1 MGRSTMIR
9 WNPHV
14 TNRESFTQDF
24 LASLVVFLMALPLCM
39 GIAIASGVPVEKGI
53 ITGIIGGCIIG
64 FISGSPLQI
73 SGPAA
78 GLTVL
83 VYEIVSRHGLEALAV
98 ILVCAGV
105 LQLGMG
111 FAKIAQIFRAVS
123 PAVINGMM
131 SGIGITLVLSQ
142 MYVIA
147 GMHPHAEGLHN
158 LLHVPSI
165 FANLSDPT
173 TTAMES
179 MDIGVITILS
189 LILWKKFAKG
199 KLAAVPAP
207 LVAVLAG
214 TLVANLFNLPVKHI
228 PLPDNVFAAV
238 HLPNFGAVSQIDP
251 WAIARFALALAIVAS
266 AETLLSAAAVDKL
279 HRGPRTQYDK
289 ELIAQGV
296 GNTLCGLV
304 GSLPMT
310 GVIARSSVNVMSGAK
325 TRQSAILHGF
335 WLLIAAVAIPGLLR
349 MVPVATLAA
358 LLLFTGCKLVDTK
371 AIKKLWNFGPRLV
384 GIYAITAI
392 AIVTTDLLVGVL
404 LGVVLSIAKLVY
416 TMTRL
421 NVSIESLEGKTVLHL
436 RGAAT
441 FLSLPVLADA
451 LHTIP
456 ENTELHVCMDELD
469 YVDHACLELIMDW
482 EAQHQSTG
490 GTLVMDWGEVRA
502 MFKSKRRQRHPRL
515 QPATLA
521 GAHHAEHL
529 STHGHVELV
538 THPELVAAG
547 TRPEL
552 ASTQRPA

>member
-1 MGRSTMIR
+1 MFR

-14 TNRESFTQDF
+14 TNRETFTQDF

-98 ILVCAGV
+98 ILVTAGV

-158 LLHVPSI
+158 LTHIPSI
-165 FANLSDPT
+165 FNNLMDPT
-173 TTAMES
+173 TTSMES
-179 MDIGVITILS
+179 MDIGVLTIVS
-189 LILWKKFAKG
+189 LVLWKKFAKG
-199 KLAAVPAP
+199 KAAAIPAP

-214 TLVANLFNLPVKHI
+214 TIVSAIFKLPVKHI
-228 PLPDNVFAAV
+228 PLPDNVFSAV
-238 HLPNFGAVSQIDP
+238 HLPNFAAVSGIDP
-251 WAIARFALALAIVAS
+251 WEIARFAVALAIVAS

-279 HRGPRTQYDK
+279 HRGPRTKYDQ
-289 ELIAQGV
+289 ELIAQGL

-325 TRQSAILHGF
+325 TRTSAILHGF
-335 WLLIAAVAIPGLLR
+335 WLLVAAVAIPGLLR

-358 LLLFTGCKLVDTK
+358 LLLYTGCKLVDTK
-371 AIKKLWNFGPRLV
+371 AIRKLWNFGPRLV

-392 AIVTTDLLVGVL
+392 TIVTTDLLCGVL

-421 NVSIESLEGKTVLHL
+421 KVNIESLEGKSILHL
-436 RGAAT
+436 HGAAT
-441 FLSLPVLADA
+441 FLSLPILSDA
-451 LHTIP
+451 LHTVP

-469 YVDHACLELIMDW
+469 YIDHACLELLMDW
-482 EAQHQSTG
+482 EAQHQATG
-490 GTLVMDWGEVRA
+490 GTLVMDWGEVKA

-515 QPATLA
+515 HTTPVSGANSS
-521 GAHHAEHL
+521 AHHAEHVT
-529 STHGHVELV
+529 SHGQ
-538 THPELVAAG
+538 PELVALSGHSELVGAG
-547 TRPEL
+547 KGQPEL
-552 ASTQRPA
+552 AS